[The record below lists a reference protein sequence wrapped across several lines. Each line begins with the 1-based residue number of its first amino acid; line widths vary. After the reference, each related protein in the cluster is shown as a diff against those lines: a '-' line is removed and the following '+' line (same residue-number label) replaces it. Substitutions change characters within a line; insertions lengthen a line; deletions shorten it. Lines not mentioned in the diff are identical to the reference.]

1 LPAPGN
7 AALLK
12 LARRLAARL
21 PERGQVL
28 ATAESCTGG
37 LIAKC
42 LTDVPGSSTWFE
54 RGWVT
59 YSDRAKRQ
67 ELGVAGGLIKQHGAV
82 SERVAR
88 AMARGALQ
96 YSRANVSVAVTGIA
110 GPDGGTPEKP
120 VGTVWIAWAWREGVH
135 IRVAARRFG
144 FEGDRDAVRRQS
156 AAEALKGLLEA

>member
-1 LPAPGN
+1 MAAPTN
-7 AALLK
+7 AMLLR
-12 LARRLAARL
+12 LARRLGGRL
-21 PERGQVL
+21 LAEGRIL

-42 LTDVPGSSTWFE
+42 LTDVAGSSAWFE

-88 AMARGALQ
+88 AMARGALGF
-96 YSRANVSVAVTGIA
+96 SRADTSVAVTGIA
-110 GPDGGTPEKP
+110 GPEGGSAEKP
-120 VGTVWIAWAWREGVH
+120 VGTVWMAWARREGMRM
-135 IRVAARRFG
+135 RVEARRFRFTG
-144 FEGDRDAVRRQS
+144 TRDAVRRQ
-156 AAEALKGLLEA
+156 AAAAALTHLLEA

>member
-1 LPAPGN
+1 MTAPAN
-7 AALLK
+7 ATLLS
-12 LARRLAARL
+12 LVRRLA
-21 PERGQVL
+21 GQLLAAGQTL

-37 LIAKC
+37 MIAKC
-42 LTDVPGSSTWFE
+42 ITDLPGSSAWFD

-67 ELGVAGGLIKQHGAV
+67 ELGVAAGLIKQHGAV

-96 YSRANVSVAVTGIA
+96 FSLASVSVAVTGIA

-120 VGTVWIAWAWREGVH
+120 VGTVWIAWARREGVH
-135 IRVAARRFG
+135 TRVESRRFL
-144 FEGDRDAVRRQS
+144 FSGDRDAVRRQS
-156 AAEALKGLLEA
+156 AEEALKGLLEA